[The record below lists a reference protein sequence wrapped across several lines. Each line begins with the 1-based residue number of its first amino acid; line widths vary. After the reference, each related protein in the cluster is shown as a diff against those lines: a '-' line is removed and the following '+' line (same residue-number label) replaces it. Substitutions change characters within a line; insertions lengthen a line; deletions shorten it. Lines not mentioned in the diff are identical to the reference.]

1 MVNLNWLEQ
10 KRSRPTTEASSSR
23 GIAITRETNERP
35 KATISAGVVLYSKC
49 KCETELEV
57 VLDKQNQPTPS
68 VFDRI
73 GTSFRDKARQNDYLR
88 HAQYSRRKI
97 EQPKKEIPIK
107 MPGNEKPLAT
117 IIEGRWYSM
126 GKSGRPTLELTITQK
141 RRVQRQ
147 YCTFLKNQG
156 DTQVLPETSS
166 ARKGKNLEVLP
177 QAKRITCQPQKL
189 VKSRISKQALYPSC
203 LILKPILVEEQ
214 EDWTEEYEEEQQ
226 DYEPSA
232 DDQNGLLETGEQG
245 DWAEE
250 YGEEQ
255 MGYDG
260 ELDEET
266 EAFGAELE
274 SLLQGDLGLNMV
286 FILPE
291 EFRAAEGQEN
301 TLEGDV
307 FS

>member
-1 MVNLNWLEQ
+1 MLLQKTIETPHRLPKPEELKGRQDVIQEGITAGRLKLAEKPSSVTTDPFPQPQVNMVNLNWLEQ

-23 GIAITRETNERP
+23 GRVVTRETNERP

-88 HAQYSRRKI
+88 HAQYSKRKI

-117 IIEGRWYSM
+117 IIEGRWYSV
-126 GKSGRPTLELTITQK
+126 GKSGRLTLELTRTQK
-141 RRVQRQ
+141 RRKRKK
-147 YCTFLKNQG
+147 FG
-156 DTQVLPETSS
+156 STSS
-166 ARKGKNLEVLP
+166 GKTNNLP
-177 QAKRITCQPQKL
+177 AAK
-189 VKSRISKQALYPSC
+189 A
-203 LILKPILVEEQ
+203 VEEQ
-214 EDWTEEYEEEQQ
+214 EDWTEEYEEEQL
-226 DYEPSA
+226 DYEPTA

-245 DWAEE
+245 DWTEE
-250 YGEEQ
+250 YGEEH

-266 EAFGAELE
+266 EAFGVELE
-274 SLLQGDLGLNMV
+274 PVAG
-286 FILPE
+286 
-291 EFRAAEGQEN
+291 
-301 TLEGDV
+301 
-307 FS
+307 